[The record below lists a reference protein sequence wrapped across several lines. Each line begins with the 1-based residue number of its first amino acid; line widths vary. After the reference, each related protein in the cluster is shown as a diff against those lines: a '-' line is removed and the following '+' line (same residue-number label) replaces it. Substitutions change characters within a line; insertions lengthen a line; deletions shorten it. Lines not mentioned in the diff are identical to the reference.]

1 LQPGPA
7 AKNFDC
13 DVLVVGGGPAGA
25 TTSALL
31 ARRGWTVTLV
41 EKGSHPRFHIG
52 ESLLPMNMPILDRL
66 GVIDEVR
73 AVGMHKP
80 GADFPA
86 NNERGYNVFRFD
98 KALNAAWPHAYQV
111 RRADFDRILMRRA
124 VADGVAVREQTR
136 ARDIVFDADGVSA
149 TLLDTAGS
157 GAAQLIRAR
166 YLVDATGRD
175 TLLGTQLGLKR
186 RHKQHQSAAIFAH
199 FRDVVRRTGEDE
211 GNISVYRHEHGWL
224 WLIPLTDGI
233 TSIGAVGG
241 AEWLRGR
248 TGSREDFLWV
258 VLRAVPGLAERVA
271 SAGIVGNL
279 HATGNYSYASARK
292 SGPRWIM
299 VGDSHSFIDPIFSSG
314 VFLAM
319 HGAELA
325 AGVIDGALR
334 DVSSER
340 ALQRRYEREIDD
352 GIARFSWF
360 IFRFTSPGIRYLF
373 ANPRNI
379 LGMEQAVIS
388 LLAGDVFRDGGV
400 RWRLRLFRMLYRITA
415 FKMWRET
422 LSHWAS
428 RRKHLRDG
436 FAGGTTEQDAA

>member
-1 LQPGPA
+1 LQPGSA
-7 AKNFDC
+7 AKDFDC
-13 DVLVVGGGPAGA
+13 DVLVVGGGPAGS
-25 TTSALL
+25 TTAVLL
-31 ARRGWTVTLV
+31 ARLGWAVTLV

-73 AVGMHKP
+73 AVGIHKP

-86 NNERGYNVFRFD
+86 SNERGYNVFRFD
-98 KALNAAWPHAYQV
+98 KALNAAWPNAYQV
-111 RRADFDRILMRRA
+111 RRADFDQILIRRA
-124 VADGVAVREQTR
+124 VADGVTVQQQTR
-136 ARDIVFDADGVSA
+136 ARDITFEADGVSA
-149 TLLDTAGS
+149 LLDTAG
-157 GAAQLIRAR
+157 GDPAQRIRAR

-186 RHKQHQSAAIFAH
+186 RHRQHQSAAIFAH
-199 FRDVVRRTGEDE
+199 FRDVERRAGEDA

-241 AEWLRGR
+241 AEWLRSR
-248 TGSREDFLWV
+248 SGSREDFLWT
-258 VLRAVPGLAERVA
+258 VLRGVPGLAQRVA
-271 SAGIVGNL
+271 GAGIVGHL
-279 HATGNYSYASARK
+279 HATGNYSYASTRK
-292 SGPRWIM
+292 SGARWIM
-299 VGDSHSFIDPIFSSG
+299 VGDSHSFVDPIFSTG

-334 DVSSER
+334 DASRER

-352 GIARFSWF
+352 GIERFSWF
-360 IFRFTSPGIRYLF
+360 IYRFTSPGIRYLF
-373 ANPRNI
+373 ANPRNY

-400 RWRLRLFRMLYRITA
+400 RWRLTMFRMLYRITA
-415 FKMWRET
+415 CKLWRET
-422 LSHWAS
+422 LRHRAA

-436 FAGGTTEQDAA
+436 FIDGTTEQDAA